1 MFFYDFLS
9 YRTTHYKVRTDISK
23 KGQQMINLGHMFQT
37 KDHTVQKLK
46 QIFPN
51 MGPQKIK
58 LEQIFP
64 NIGPQMINTGQ
75 IIPISTTDDKFRTD
89 FSKEGPEMIK

>member
-1 MFFYDFLS
+1 
-9 YRTTHYKVRTDISK
+9 
-23 KGQQMINLGHMFQT
+23 
-37 KDHTVQKLK
+37 
-46 QIFPN
+46 

-58 LEQIFP
+58 LGQIFP
-64 NIGPQMINTGQ
+64 NIGPKMINTGQ